1 MSGGLL
7 GPLEVTLRA
16 AAPIPLDLSFQVA
29 PGEMLALVGRSGSGK
44 TTTLRGIA
52 GLWRP
57 DSGHISVGGRRWLDT
72 GEGVCLPAHRRRVGV
87 VFQSYGL
94 FPHMTA
100 EGNVIA
106 ALDHLPRA
114 ERGAEAL
121 RLLRLVRLDG
131 LAGRRPAALSGGQQ
145 QRVALARALARR
157 PDVLLLDEP
166 FSAVDRDTREA
177 LHDELIA
184 LRRHLPMPVV
194 MVTHDIGEAQVLADR
209 MLVIEAGRA
218 IAQGSTAQV
227 MSDPAAL
234 RGLGMREIAAMLP
247 ATVAAQ
253 EDDGTTRLDTAAGPI
268 WLPGVGAA
276 PGQGVR
282 VRVLARDVIL
292 SRARPEGLSAQNI
305 LPGRVLSLTPG
316 DGPGVLVRIA
326 VGPDEIIARITRR
339 AAEALALAPGDT
351 VHAILKSMSVARDQ
365 VTLSGGAE

>member
-1 MSGGLL
+1 
-7 GPLEVTLRA
+7 
-16 AAPIPLDLSFQVA
+16 
-29 PGEMLALVGRSGSGK
+29 MLALVGRSGSGK

-57 DSGHISVGGRRWLDT
+57 DSGRIAVGGRRWLDT
-72 GEGVCLPAHRRRVGV
+72 GAGVCLPAHRRRVGV

-114 ERGAEAL
+114 ERAPEAL

-282 VRVLARDVIL
+282 VRVLARRDPV
-292 SRARPEGLSAQNI
+292 ARPPRGLSAQNTAG
-305 LPGRVLSLTPG
+305 PRAVPAAGHR
-316 DGPGVLVRIA
+316 PGVLVRIA

-365 VTLSGGAE
+365 VALSGGAE